1 MRMLS
6 GGLAEAL
13 ILRLMPVLAFCKE
26 NIFLAELVTLF
37 LLLVGVV
44 AVLIRM

>member
-1 MRMLS
+1 MKTLS
-6 GGLAEAL
+6 SGLAEAS

-26 NIFLAELVTLF
+26 NLSLAEVVTLF

-44 AVLIRM
+44 TLLIRL